1 MEVVMTEK
9 LYYKDVYIKEFTA
22 EVISC
27 EKEDKNYAVVLDR
40 TAFYPTGGGQPH
52 DTGYIYYCNKKIE
65 VIDVNEKDDIIY
77 HTTNEPIPVG
87 ENVNG
92 EIDWDRRFDH
102 MQQHAGEHM
111 MAGCIYNLFGG
122 VTQGLHL
129 GKEIS
134 TIDVLMP
141 DGRMRL
147 NDDEI
152 YKLETLL
159 NDRIQTDAPIRC
171 FFPSNEEIK
180 TLPLR
185 KPPTVDEGIRVVAA
199 GDFEMV
205 PCAGTHPTTTGQVG
219 LVKVL
224 STTPSKG
231 FMRVSFVAGKRAVKY
246 FMDLYI
252 SSSEAAVKLSC
263 GHEALPKA
271 VDKLQQDI
279 KNLKEELVAY
289 QKKEVNFLADKLLNN
304 AEVLP
309 KGRLIAEK
317 LPEEFTSLKQLAIRL
332 AENDDV
338 VALLQ
343 CGKNIAFSRGK
354 GIDISMPDIIKQSG
368 GRGGGS
374 PDFAQGVAIDDG
386 CIKNTESLARE
397 LLGADIAEN

>member
-1 MEVVMTEK
+1 
-9 LYYKDVYIKEFTA
+9 
-22 EVISC
+22 
-27 EKEDKNYAVVLDR
+27 
-40 TAFYPTGGGQPH
+40 
-52 DTGYIYYCNKKIE
+52 
-65 VIDVNEKDDIIY
+65 
-77 HTTNEPIPVG
+77 
-87 ENVNG
+87 
-92 EIDWDRRFDH
+92 
-102 MQQHAGEHM
+102 
-111 MAGCIYNLFGG
+111 
-122 VTQGLHL
+122 
-129 GKEIS
+129 
-134 TIDVLMP
+134 
-141 DGRMRL
+141 
-147 NDDEI
+147 
-152 YKLETLL
+152 
-159 NDRIQTDAPIRC
+159 
-171 FFPSNEEIK
+171 
-180 TLPLR
+180 
-185 KPPTVDEGIRVVAA
+185 
-199 GDFEMV
+199 MV